1 MKERIRWGIGITA
14 IREKLQIVNQVFINF
29 VKICTNLIKS
39 LEDLQNDHLE
49 VF

>member
-29 VKICTNLIKS
+29 VKICTKFIKS
-39 LEDLQNDHLE
+39 LKDLQNHHYE